1 MKITGANH
9 SLSFAANLVDDIVPD
24 SCFSMFLPTVL
35 SSSDVL
41 PTPVSPVVKN
51 EHLEDIERMS
61 DEELEFDE
69 FLMDAAEWL

>member
-1 MKITGANH
+1 
-9 SLSFAANLVDDIVPD
+9 
-24 SCFSMFLPTVL
+24 MFLPTVL

-41 PTPVSPVVKN
+41 PAPVSPVAKN